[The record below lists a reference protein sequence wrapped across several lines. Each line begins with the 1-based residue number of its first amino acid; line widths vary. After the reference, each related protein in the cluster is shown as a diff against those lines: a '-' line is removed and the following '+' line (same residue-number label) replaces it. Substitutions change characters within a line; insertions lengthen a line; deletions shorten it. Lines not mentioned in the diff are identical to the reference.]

1 MFVNSAPLRRILI
14 VSRTFPLDF
23 EHAKHGIFQRLQVL
37 LRAASLASE
46 SIDAL
51 FFVSAASLPG
61 IDVARYETQFR
72 ECWGVAL
79 RLHLAPLSECAQ
91 SWSRFYLRPV
101 FGIEYHED
109 YLPTST
115 ATQARAVF
123 EAIAEDTDIVL
134 AHRLHAALPVHA
146 AKKLGA
152 MPPVVVD
159 VDDIEHRKFLRELR
173 QPPYWAGK
181 ILKFLHV
188 PAIAVAERRMVR
200 AAAVSFVC
208 SESDRRYVQRL
219 AWCKRV
225 AVVPNSVDLGQ
236 ISSGKRAIPATRRIV
251 FVGTYSHRPNVD
263 AAEHLLHE
271 VFPRIRAKVPDAELE
286 LVGPGIE
293 SLPSYGQRMPGVNF
307 RGFVLDLAEVWA
319 EARLLCCPIRAGGG
333 TRIKIIEAAARG
345 VPVVSTTMGAEGLDF
360 EDGREI
366 LLGDSPADLA
376 DACARVLQDDA
387 LAFRLATAAQKN
399 AVRYDRETVT
409 RTVAELL
416 LRTARVNV
424 GRLR

>member
-1 MFVNSAPLRRILI
+1 MFVNSVPLRRILV

-37 LRAASLASE
+37 LRAASLASK

-51 FFVSAASLPG
+51 FFVSAASLPN
-61 IDVARYETQFR
+61 INVARYETQFR

-79 RLHLAPLSECAQ
+79 RLRLAPMSECAQ
-91 SWSRFYLRPV
+91 SWSGFYLRPA

-134 AHRLHAALPVHA
+134 AHRLHTALPVHA
-146 AKKLGA
+146 AKKLGS

-159 VDDIEHRKFLRELR
+159 VDDIEHRKFFRELR

-219 AWCKRV
+219 ALCKRV
-225 AVVPNSVDLGQ
+225 AVVPNSVEHGQ
-236 ISSGKRAIPATRRIV
+236 ISSNKREIPATRRIV

-293 SLPSYGQRMPGVNF
+293 SLPSYGQIMPGVNF
-307 RGFVLDLAEVWA
+307 RGFVHDLAEVWA
-319 EARLLCCPIRAGGG
+319 EARLLCCPIRAGSG
-333 TRIKIIEAAARG
+333 TRIKIIEAAARR
-345 VPVVSTTMGAEGLDF
+345 VPVVSTTIGAEGLDF

-387 LAFRLATAAQKN
+387 LAFRLATAAQEK
-399 AVRYDRETVT
+399 AIRYDRETVT
-409 RTVAELL
+409 RAVAKLL
-416 LRTARVNV
+416 LRTASAM
-424 GRLR
+424 